1 MPLLRSLISFCW
13 LIPLGM
19 EVVAP
24 LARSLAAR
32 HSVRCSPVVQKKWC
46 PPPPPLHR
54 AIAPATSER
63 AKGNELLE
71 EEEAADGGYM

>member
-1 MPLLRSLISFCW
+1 MPLQRSLISFCW

-24 LARSLAAR
+24 LARSLPAIRFVVLLWYKRNGAR
-32 HSVRCSPVVQKKWC
+32 R
-46 PPPPPLHR
+46 R

-71 EEEAADGGYM
+71 QEEEAADGGYM